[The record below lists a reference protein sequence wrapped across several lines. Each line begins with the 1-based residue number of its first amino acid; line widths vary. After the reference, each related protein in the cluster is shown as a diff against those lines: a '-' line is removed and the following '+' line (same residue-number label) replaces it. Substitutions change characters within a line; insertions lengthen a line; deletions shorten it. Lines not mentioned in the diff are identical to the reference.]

1 MESFTDSAAVS
12 LRSGQLGCLNL
23 FGVMLPQ
30 RKTPLTA
37 NLLLS
42 YTVCAV
48 AFAYSLPKPIKLLM
62 CWLGTRPIMQI
73 RQKKKK
79 HLSYS
84 DHGSYLTLHSEG
96 HRFQWSFFT
105 VSRPC
110 PLCSPRPTGHSFRPP
125 ESKQLLPREAG
136 RKTESRFIE
145 AGGRSGRGKIQHI
158 LSLMKTSSYSGV
170 LKAPIRLRRE
180 AQGVGSD
187 HHSWRGVVVSCDV
200 ATWCQHWF

>member
-105 VSRPC
+105 VCEQSHVLV
-110 PLCSPRPTGHSFRPP
+110 LCVPPDLRDIVFVLQSQSNSFHVRQA
-125 ESKQLLPREAG
+125 ERRRADLLKQADDLAEV
-136 RKTESRFIE
+136 RFN
-145 AGGRSGRGKIQHI
+145 
-158 LSLMKTSSYSGV
+158 TSF
-170 LKAPIRLRRE
+170 
-180 AQGVGSD
+180 
-187 HHSWRGVVVSCDV
+187 HSWRRALILVYWKLPYVWEERHKV
-200 ATWCQHWF
+200 

>member
-73 RQKKKK
+73 RQKKKSTSVIPTMALISPCTQK
-79 HLSYS
+79 VIDSNDPFSQSHVLVLCVPPDLRDIVFVLQSQS
-84 DHGSYLTLHSEG
+84 NSFHVRQAERRRADLLKQADDLAEVRFNTSFHS
-96 HRFQWSFFT
+96 
-105 VSRPC
+105 
-110 PLCSPRPTGHSFRPP
+110 
-125 ESKQLLPREAG
+125 
-136 RKTESRFIE
+136 
-145 AGGRSGRGKIQHI
+145 
-158 LSLMKTSSYSGV
+158 
-170 LKAPIRLRRE
+170 
-180 AQGVGSD
+180 
-187 HHSWRGVVVSCDV
+187 
-200 ATWCQHWF
+200 